1 MKTYHLPCGIK
12 NGSVN
17 EYYGNFDSYC
27 PNHTERRKHGKN
39 YILTVKGL
47 IPEKRI
53 SQGGKENQ
61 TRNKKSSRPGSIV
74 ENIRREEKSQLER
87 KRMEDL
93 NGNDRRKDK
102 KKKKQNI
109 EKPYM
114 EPVSCKRAIIKPKL
128 FDDYDVGSSD
138 DASTAR
144 RSNRPRRRI
153 EPTSNT
159 IYKSAKEELEKIL
172 KSKYV
177 SIEESFENLSGRRR
191 LRKSRGSLDRL
202 DSSDEEKE
210 EELPKRSR
218 PTRRKSESVIN
229 KNFIEVDSGIKDEED
244 EVKEERLHEE
254 ETIEN
259 IEEFLGERRNTRSNN
274 ISDEVD
280 PLQVFPPTPT
290 KHVDQN
296 IVKVETKSPR
306 GGGGGDFTSFM
317 QQDGSCD
324 HIDFSRL
331 GIDEN
336 LVEEVFPD
344 RDFSDISGSENH
356 DIGIEEI
363 IETLTEN
370 KYPDPR
376 VVKYKCSH
384 CIFSTNSKPIMK
396 THLLNIHQSSN
407 TTHQVQE
414 MKIFTKNIRLKQEQL
429 RSAQST
435 NFNEI
440 YEKLCYIK
448 DLERFSFVHYVSDDM
463 SDSISDIDS
472 NPMNSADV
480 DRDMEELILSPNRTG
495 TRIRTKKKEM
505 KGFLSW
511 DQVGKKSSSKTPIQL
526 ESEQVSA
533 PEGSLTSSRN
543 SSPRANV
550 IRSSNSPFNPENHSP
565 ISIIPFHTESRE
577 STSLRSG
584 SRDKSTEKLL
594 PGVNSPS
601 CFTRS
606 ERRSGTPASKTESL
620 APTSDCQALKSDSP
634 TSKTGSPASKS
645 GSPASKS
652 GSPASKSG
660 SPASKS
666 GSPASKSRSP
676 ASKSSSPASKS
687 SSPASKSSFPA
698 SKSSSP
704 ASKSSSPALKLG
716 SPASKCSSLAL
727 KSCSQT
733 VKSGSPNDK
742 SQEIYK
748 CNKCTKV
755 FTTKELLI
763 SHSSL
768 CPCRT
773 EDELKPISGSR
784 SFKLLYSTVGDY
796 SDTSREQ
803 EPLEGKHNIF

>member
-53 SQGGKENQ
+53 SQDEKENQ
-61 TRNKKSSRPGSIV
+61 IRNKKSSRPGSMV

-114 EPVSCKRAIIKPKL
+114 EPVSSKRAIIKPKL

-218 PTRRKSESVIN
+218 PTRRKLESVNN
-229 KNFIEVDSGIKDEED
+229 KNFIEVDSGIKNEED
-244 EVKEERLHEE
+244 EVKEERINEE

-259 IEEFLGERRNTRSNN
+259 IEEFLGDRRNTRSNN

-290 KHVDQN
+290 KHVDQD

-306 GGGGGDFTSFM
+306 GGGDLTSFI

-384 CIFSTNSKPIMK
+384 CIFSTNSKPTMK

-407 TTHQVQE
+407 PTRQVQE
-414 MKIFTKNIRLKQEQL
+414 MKIFTKNIRLKEEQL

-435 NFNEI
+435 NFDEI

-448 DLERFSFVHYVSDDM
+448 NLERFSFVHYVSDDM
-463 SDSISDIDS
+463 SDPISDIDS

-480 DRDMEELILSPNRTG
+480 DRDMQELIPSPNRTG
-495 TRIRTKKKEM
+495 TRIRTKKKEIE
-505 KGFLSW
+505 GFLGW
-511 DQVGKKSSSKTPIQL
+511 DQVGKKSSSKMPIQL
-526 ESEQVSA
+526 ESEPVSA
-533 PEGSLTSSRN
+533 PEGSRTSSRN
-543 SSPRANV
+543 SSPRANG

-565 ISIIPFHTESRE
+565 ISIIPFHPESRE

-594 PGVNSPS
+594 PRNNNPS

-606 ERRSGTPASKTESL
+606 ERRSGTPASKTESP
-620 APTSDCQALKSDSP
+620 APKSDCQALKSGPPVSKSGSP
-634 TSKTGSPASKS
+634 VSKSGSPVSKFGSPASKS
-645 GSPASKS
+645 GSPVSKF
-652 GSPASKSG
+652 GSPASKSCSPASKCG

-666 GSPASKSRSP
+666 CSLASKS
-676 ASKSSSPASKS
+676 
-687 SSPASKSSFPA
+687 
-698 SKSSSP
+698 
-704 ASKSSSPALKLG
+704 G
-716 SPASKCSSLAL
+716 SHTS
-727 KSCSQT
+727 
-733 VKSGSPNDK
+733 KSGSPKDK
-742 SQEIYK
+742 YPESYK

-755 FTTKELLI
+755 FTAKELLI

-768 CPCRT
+768 CPWRT
-773 EDELKPISGSR
+773 EDESKPISGSR

-796 SDTSREQ
+796 LDSSREQ
-803 EPLEGKHNIF
+803 ESLEGKHKIF